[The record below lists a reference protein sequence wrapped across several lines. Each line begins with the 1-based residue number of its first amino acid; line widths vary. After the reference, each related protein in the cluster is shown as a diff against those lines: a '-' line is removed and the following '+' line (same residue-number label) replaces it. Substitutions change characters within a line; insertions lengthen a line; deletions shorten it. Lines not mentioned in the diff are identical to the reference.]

1 MSTQSLHRRFP
12 KFIAFMLVMALI
24 CVYFT
29 FHLVQ
34 GERSYFTLK
43 QLEAHSGKLTDDIAR
58 LEGERKA
65 LELKVAKMRPHSID
79 PDLFEEQALYMFGA
93 RGSDM
98 VQIVDRTL

>member
-1 MSTQSLHRRFP
+1 MSMQSLHRRFP

-43 QLEAHSGKLTDDIAR
+43 QMQAHSEKLTADMAR
-58 LEGERKA
+58 LESERAA
-65 LELKVAKMRPHSID
+65 LELKVAKMRPDAID

-93 RGSDM
+93 RGADM